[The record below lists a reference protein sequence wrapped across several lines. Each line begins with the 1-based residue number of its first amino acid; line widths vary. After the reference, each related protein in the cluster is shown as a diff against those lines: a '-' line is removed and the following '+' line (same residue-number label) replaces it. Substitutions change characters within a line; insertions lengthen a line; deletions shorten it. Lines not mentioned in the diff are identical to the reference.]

1 MRRAFFLFIFLIPIK
16 MADLNFKIDGSA
28 ETATKL
34 NVVARDFTIVVDEP
48 PALGGEDK
56 GANPVEYLL
65 ASYAGCLNVVAHIT
79 AKELGIVLQGL
90 KISVSGNLNPDK
102 VFGNKTDDRAGFKQI
117 AVDFEPVT
125 AASEALIKTWVEL
138 IKQRCPVNDNLS
150 NPTPLH
156 LNVERQ
162 VAFSN

>member
-1 MRRAFFLFIFLIPIK
+1 
-16 MADLNFKIDGSA
+16 MADLNFKVNGSS
-28 ETATKL
+28 ETATRL
-34 NVVARDFTIVVDEP
+34 NAVARDFSIVVDEP

-65 ASYAGCLNVVAHIT
+65 ASYAGCLNVVAHLT

-102 VFGNKTDDRAGFKQI
+102 LFGNETEDRAGFKNI
-117 AVDFEPVT
+117 VVDFEPVT
-125 AASEALIKTWVEL
+125 VASEEELDHWVKV
-138 IKQRCPVNDNLS
+138 IKQRCPVNDNLT

-156 LNVERQ
+156 LNLNRK
-162 VAFSN
+162 VAYSN